1 MPMRAFAAALMLLLV
16 GCATADVQRTC
27 AETRQILQ
35 VAQPFLVAA
44 PPEVR
49 VAVMALGAG
58 TVVCGS
64 AQYAAAREVVIGW
77 LRSRGARL

>member
-1 MPMRAFAAALMLLLV
+1 MNRFLAAFLMLALV
-16 GCATADVQRTC
+16 GCSTVDVQRTC
-27 AETRQILQ
+27 AETQQILQ

-64 AQYAAAREVVIGW
+64 AQYGAAREVVIGW
-77 LRSRGARL
+77 LRSKGAKL

>member
-16 GCATADVQRTC
+16 GCSTADVQRTC
-27 AETRQILQ
+27 AETQDILR

-49 VAVMALGAG
+49 IAVMALGAG
-58 TVVCGS
+58 TVACGTPE
-64 AQYAAAREVVIGW
+64 YAAMREQVLVW
-77 LRSRGARL
+77 LRSKGARI